1 MAQDKVQRVSAIKN
15 GTVIDHIPP
24 EATFKVLQILNLT
37 NESITVGNNL
47 SSKKMGLK
55 GLVKISNKILTKE
68 ELNKIAVIAPH
79 ASVCAIKD
87 YKVKNKFQLKLP
99 EILENIITC
108 FNPKCITRKEEVPTK
123 FYVMKKRPLK
133 IRCHYC
139 ERIFKKSEIL
149 IK

>member
-1 MAQDKVQRVSAIKN
+1 MAQDKIKRVAAIKD
-15 GTVIDHIPP
+15 GTVIDHIPS
-24 EATFKVLQILNLT
+24 EATFKVLQILDLG

-68 ELNKIAVIAPH
+68 ELNKIAIISPQATV
-79 ASVCAIKD
+79 STIKD
-87 YKVKNKFQLKLP
+87 YKVENKFRVGVP
-99 EILENIITC
+99 EVLENILNC
-108 FNPKCITRKEEVPTK
+108 FNPKCITRNEEVPTK
-123 FYVMKKRPLK
+123 FYVIKKKPLK